1 VDNSKALRSQSGFE
15 VLKELMIVE
24 TTYSLYMYEY
34 NELPNVEDNERMS
47 VRLQVNKESYE

>member
-47 VRLQVNKESYE
+47 VQLQVNKESYE